1 MYKEL
6 GSIPTGY
13 FFITVSSAHC
23 EAYTTRKQFVG
34 FRQFILFE
42 ITWLSGEL
50 TVTLAEAEAGSRE
63 LGLQPGKGY
72 TEYSLYE
79 DENRR
84 RCMKWLLSVQVGF
97 Q

>member
-13 FFITVSSAHC
+13 FFTTVSSAHC
-23 EAYTTRKQFVG
+23 EAYNLQTIRWFSFVY
-34 FRQFILFE
+34 FIL
-42 ITWLSGEL
+42 IACLSGEL

-72 TEYSLYE
+72 TDYSLYE

-84 RCMKWLLSVQVGF
+84 RCMKWLRSVQVGF